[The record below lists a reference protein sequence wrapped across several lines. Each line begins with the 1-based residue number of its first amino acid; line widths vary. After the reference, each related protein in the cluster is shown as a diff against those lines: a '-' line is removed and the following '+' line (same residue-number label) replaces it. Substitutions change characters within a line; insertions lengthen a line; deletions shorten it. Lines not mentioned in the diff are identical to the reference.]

1 MNFFPDSMET
11 HPMDPAIKEQWT
23 KALRSG
29 EYKQGKLRL
38 NTLDLPEGTV
48 YCCLGVLCDLH
59 NKTTGEGQWS
69 DVIEITGGY
78 MVREYDRD
86 RNYPPDSVQ
95 SWSRL
100 SFAMTTALSEV
111 NDDGADFS
119 AIADWIEEH
128 L

>member
-11 HPMDPAIKEQWT
+11 QPMDPAIKEQWT

-29 EYKQGKLRL
+29 EYKQGKRRL
-38 NTLDLPEGTV
+38 NTLTLPEGTV

-69 DVIEITGGY
+69 DSIET
-78 MVREYDRD
+78 MVGHVVRQYDCE
-86 RNYPPDSVQ
+86 RNYLPESVQ
-95 SWSRL
+95 SWAQL
-100 SFAMTTALSEV
+100 SFVAEMALSEV

-119 AIADWIEEH
+119 AIANWIEEH

>member
-1 MNFFPDSMET
+1 
-11 HPMDPAIKEQWT
+11 MDPVIKEQWT

-38 NTLDLPEGTV
+38 NKFKLPEGTV

-59 NKTTGEGQWS
+59 NKATGEGQWS
-69 DVIEITGGY
+69 DVIEASEGF
-78 MVREYDRD
+78 MVREYDGT
-86 RNYPPDSVQ
+86 RNYISNPVR

-100 SFAMTTALSEV
+100 SPKAEMDLSDA
-111 NDDGADFS
+111 NDMGADFS

>member
-11 HPMDPAIKEQWT
+11 QPMDPAIKEQWT

-29 EYKQGKLRL
+29 EYKQGKRRL
-38 NTLDLPEGTV
+38 NTLKLPEGTV

-69 DVIEITGGY
+69 DIIEASEGS
-78 MVREYDRD
+78 MVREYERE
-86 RNYPPDSVQ
+86 RNYVPYSVQ
-95 SWSRL
+95 SWAEL
-100 SFAMTTALSEV
+100 SFVAETELSEA
-111 NDDGADFS
+111 NDNGADFS